1 MKKQLLLLVMILAF
15 ANIPNYAQT
24 VVNVNGLRFQ
34 IENGNAIVGRQDR
47 ELSGDIVIPSSIDYE
62 GQTYS
67 VTGIVGPI
75 DTHSYG
81 GMSSISADE
90 AAFQGTAITSVTLPT
105 TITNINTCA
114 FINCSYLQ
122 KVVLPEGI
130 TSIGWGAFAYCS
142 SLTEINLPNSLQ
154 SLSAWSFGGCS
165 SLKSINI
172 PENITNLPDAVFKN
186 CGFESFDIPAQI
198 TRLGRESLNMYG
210 LKLVKSY
217 IRDITRIYYHDECFG
232 NVTDK
237 TLYIPNGSRFIY
249 QEYNPWRKFA
259 TIEEFDDGHTGEPIN
274 PIELIA
280 TVNDIRYKIYDDGTA
295 ILIQQNESLSGEI
308 VIPETI
314 TVGEKSYTVNGII
327 GPNDTHSWGNMNSIS
342 ADGAAF
348 QGTAI
353 TSITLPTTISNI
365 NTCAFINCSKLQKV
379 VLPETITSIGWGAFA
394 YCSSLTEIN
403 LPNSLQSLSAW
414 AFAGCRE
421 LKQIAIPK
429 QITTLPSACFKES
442 GLNYIDIP
450 ENVVSMQNLCLNTSS
465 LSYVKIY
472 QSDINL
478 IWTSDNAFGTYD
490 NIQNTD
496 LFVPRGCKTNY
507 IQTYPWAKFRSIDEF
522 GFLVNIDN
530 NDGGKITASKTIVLY
545 NDEKIRLTIS
555 PNTGYS
561 LESLS
566 INGID
571 VTKDIV
577 NGEYIVS
584 DINEDLNIVGVFII
598 NKYKLTYTVD
608 GEEYK
613 SSEVEY
619 GATITAEEAP
629 TKEGYTFSGWSEI
642 PETMPA
648 HDVTITGTFSIN
660 KYKLTYYVDGVVY
673 KTVSY
678 DYGATITPETEPTKE
693 GYTFSGWSEIPETMP
708 AHDVTI
714 TGTFSIN
721 KYKLT
726 YTIDGEE
733 YKTYEV
739 EFGATITP
747 EAAPTKEGYTF
758 SGWSEIPET
767 MPAKD
772 VTVTGLFAINKYKL
786 AYIVDGEDYKTYE
799 IEYGATIT
807 PEVAP
812 TKEGYTFSGWSEIPE
827 TMPANDVTVTGSFT
841 INSYK
846 LTYMIDNKVYKEIM
860 YEYGATITP
869 ELQPEGDYATFE
881 WTGLPQTMPAHDV
894 VVYASYTSGII
905 ETLMKTQPNIRIY
918 SPNGKNLEKLQKG
931 LNIVVLDDG
940 TVKKVVVK

>member
-1 MKKQLLLLVMILAF
+1 
-15 ANIPNYAQT
+15 
-24 VVNVNGLRFQ
+24 
-34 IENGNAIVGRQDR
+34 
-47 ELSGDIVIPSSIDYE
+47 
-62 GQTYS
+62 
-67 VTGIVGPI
+67 
-75 DTHSYG
+75 
-81 GMSSISADE
+81 
-90 AAFQGTAITSVTLPT
+90 
-105 TITNINTCA
+105 
-114 FINCSYLQ
+114 
-122 KVVLPEGI
+122 
-130 TSIGWGAFAYCS
+130 
-142 SLTEINLPNSLQ
+142 
-154 SLSAWSFGGCS
+154 
-165 SLKSINI
+165 
-172 PENITNLPDAVFKN
+172 
-186 CGFESFDIPAQI
+186 
-198 TRLGRESLNMYG
+198 
-210 LKLVKSY
+210 
-217 IRDITRIYYHDECFG
+217 
-232 NVTDK
+232 
-237 TLYIPNGSRFIY
+237 
-249 QEYNPWRKFA
+249 
-259 TIEEFDDGHTGEPIN
+259 
-274 PIELIA
+274 
-280 TVNDIRYKIYDDGTA
+280 
-295 ILIQQNESLSGEI
+295 
-308 VIPETI
+308 
-314 TVGEKSYTVNGII
+314 
-327 GPNDTHSWGNMNSIS
+327 MNSIS

-522 GFLVNIDN
+522 GFIVNIDN

-629 TKEGYTFSGWSEI
+629 TKEGYTFSGWSDI
-642 PETMPA
+642 PKTMPA
-648 HDVTITGTFSIN
+648 NDVTVTGTFTIN
-660 KYKLTYYVDGVVY
+660 KYKLTYYVDGVEY
-673 KTVSY
+673 KSY
-678 DYGATITPETEPTKE
+678 ELEYGASITPEAEPTKE
-693 GYTFSGWSEIPETMP
+693 GYTFSGWSSIPKTMP
-708 AHDVTI
+708 ANDVTVSGTFSKGSFKLI
-714 TGTFSIN
+714 YMVDGAVYKTINYDYGDAITPESEPSKEGYTFSGWSDIPSTMPANDVTVTGTFTIN
-721 KYKLT
+721 KYKLI
-726 YTIDGEE
+726 YYVNGVE
-733 YKTYEV
+733 YKSYDV
-739 EFGATITP
+739 EYGTTITP

-758 SGWSEIPET
+758 SGWSDIPST
-767 MPAKD
+767 MPAND
-772 VTVTGLFAINKYKL
+772 FTVTGIFTINKYKL
-786 AYIVDGEDYKTYE
+786 IYYVDGEEYKSYE
-799 IEYGATIT
+799 IEYGASIT
-807 PEVAP
+807 PEAEPTKEGYTFSGWSSIPKTMPANDVTVFGTFSKGSFKLIYMVDGAFYKTINYDYGDAITPESEPTKEGYTFSGWSKIPQTMPANDVTVTGTFTINKYKLTYYVDGVEYKSYDVEYGASITVEEAP
-812 TKEGYTFSGWSEIPE
+812 TKEGYTFSGWSWIP
-827 TMPANDVTVTGSFT
+827 TKMPSEDVIVTGTFT
-841 INSYK
+841 VNKYK
-846 LTYMIDNKVYKEIM
+846 LTYMVDGEVYKTFEV
-860 YEYGATITP
+860 EYGATITP
-869 ELQPEGDYATFE
+869 EPAPNKEGYDFSGWDNVPE
-881 WTGLPQTMPAHDV
+881 TMPAHDV
-894 VVYASYTSGII
+894 TVNGSLTVGITDILMNSGEVKIFD
-905 ETLMKTQPNIRIY
+905 MKGNQI
-918 SPNGKNLEKLQKG
+918 GKLQKG
-931 LNIVVLDDG
+931 INILVYKNG
-940 TVKKVVVK
+940 KTKKVVMK

>member
-210 LKLVKSY
+210 LKSVKSY

-280 TVNDIRYKIYDDGTA
+280 TVNDIRYKIFDDGTA

-522 GFLVNIDN
+522 GFIVNIDN

-648 HDVTITGTFSIN
+648 HDVT
-660 KYKLTYYVDGVVY
+660 
-673 KTVSY
+673 
-678 DYGATITPETEPTKE
+678 
-693 GYTFSGWSEIPETMP
+693 
-708 AHDVTI
+708 
-714 TGTFSIN
+714 
-721 KYKLT
+721 
-726 YTIDGEE
+726 
-733 YKTYEV
+733 
-739 EFGATITP
+739 
-747 EAAPTKEGYTF
+747 
-758 SGWSEIPET
+758 
-767 MPAKD
+767 
-772 VTVTGLFAINKYKL
+772 
-786 AYIVDGEDYKTYE
+786 
-799 IEYGATIT
+799 
-807 PEVAP
+807 
-812 TKEGYTFSGWSEIPE
+812 
-827 TMPANDVTVTGSFT
+827 VTGSFN

-846 LTYMIDNKVYKEIM
+846 LTYMIDEKVYKETM

-869 ELQPEGDYATFE
+869 EPAPDGDFVNFE
-881 WTGLPQTMPAHDV
+881 WIELPETMPAHDV
-894 VVYASYTSGII
+894 IVTGTYEKAFIPGDANGDGLVNVTDIVSTVNYIMENPSDNFNKDAADLNGDGIVNVTDIVQMVNIIMNGNGASSRRAAATSSNLIISGNNIQLRNAETYTAAQFDINLSDGQSISNIVLNCSSNHSLSWKMIDAKTCRVVAYSMTNATFCVNSDNLFDISLSGDQDVTISNELLVEADGTTGI
-905 ETLMKTQPNIRIY
+905 DVIRREAENGNIY
-918 SPNGKNLEKLQKG
+918 DLNGRQVKNPRKG
-931 LNIVVLDDG
+931 LYIINGRKVIV
-940 TVKKVVVK
+940 K

>member
-1 MKKQLLLLVMILAF
+1 MKNKLLLLDLILVF
-15 ANIPNYAQT
+15 SSIPFCAQT

-122 KVVLPEGI
+122 KVVLPESI

-142 SLTEINLPNSLQ
+142 SLTEINLPTSLQ
-154 SLSAWSFGGCS
+154 SLSTWSFGGCS

-198 TRLGRESLNMYG
+198 TRLGRECLNMYG
-210 LKLVKSY
+210 LKSVKSY
-217 IRDITRIYYHDECFG
+217 IRDITRIYCHDECFG
-232 NVTDK
+232 NVTAK

-280 TVNDIRYKIYDDGTA
+280 TVNDIRYKIFDDGTA

-353 TSITLPTTISNI
+353 TSITLPTTITNI

-421 LKQIAIPK
+421 LKKIAIPK

-450 ENVVSMQNLCLNTSS
+450 ENIVSMQNLCLNTSS

-472 QSDINL
+472 QSDINQ

-496 LFVPRGCKTNY
+496 LFVPKGCKTNY

-522 GFLVNIDN
+522 GFIVNINN

-571 VTKDIV
+571 VTKDIA

-584 DINEDLNIVGVFII
+584 DINEDLNVVGVFII

-648 HDVTITGTFSIN
+648 HDVTVTGTFSIN
-660 KYKLTYYVDGVVY
+660 KYKLIYKVDDVEYNTYEIE
-673 KTVSY
+673 
-678 DYGATITPETEPTKE
+678 YGATITAEAEPTKE

-714 TGTFSIN
+714 TGNFNVNS
-721 KYKLT
+721 YKLT
-726 YTIDGEE
+726 YIVDDVE
-733 YKTYEV
+733 YKSFDIDY
-739 EFGATITP
+739 GASITP
-747 EAAPTKEGYTF
+747 EAEPEKEGYTF

-767 MPAKD
+767 MPAHD
-772 VTVTGLFAINKYKL
+772 VTVTGTFTLDSTGINQIICNENGNAI
-786 AYIVDGEDYKTYE
+786 I
-799 IEYGATIT
+799 
-807 PEVAP
+807 
-812 TKEGYTFSGWSEIPE
+812 
-827 TMPANDVTVTGSFT
+827 FT
-841 INSYK
+841 IDGRRVDK
-846 LTYMIDNKVYKEIM
+846 
-860 YEYGATITP
+860 
-869 ELQPEGDYATFE
+869 
-881 WTGLPQTMPAHDV
+881 PQ
-894 VVYASYTSGII
+894 
-905 ETLMKTQPNIRIY
+905 
-918 SPNGKNLEKLQKG
+918 KNL
-931 LNIVVLDDG
+931 NIIRMKDG
-940 TVKKVVVK
+940 KTRKVMNK